1 MKCKHSQT
9 TQNTPKPILKEP
21 VKCATQEIKTATFQ
35 EMIANS
41 KKEKN

>member
-1 MKCKHSQT
+1 MKCKHVQT
-9 TQNTPKPILKEP
+9 TPNTTKPVVKEP